1 MYIDGSRPDSSLA
14 TGAGIAFEDTEHGYS
29 VSLPRLCSNYT
40 AEVFAIR
47 TGLEIIRRRLEENND
62 NQDRMI
68 IVFIDS
74 QAALKDIRK
83 NVLNVYQNKY
93 ILEIKT
99 IHKEL
104 TEKLGTRILYIWI
117 PAYMGI
123 TGNEIADGLAKQG
136 AEE

>member
-1 MYIDGSRPDSSLA
+1 
-14 TGAGIAFEDTEHGYS
+14 
-29 VSLPRLCSNYT
+29 
-40 AEVFAIR
+40 
-47 TGLEIIRRRLEENND
+47 
-62 NQDRMI
+62 MI
-68 IVFIDS
+68 IVFTDS

-104 TEKLGTRILYIWI
+104 TKKLRTRILYIWI
-117 PAYMGI
+117 PAHMGI